1 MWWRQFGT
9 RLGYWSDV
17 SIRDRMGVLSVVAP
31 APVEAD
37 GVRFPFH
44 PYEIVYPVLIQS

>member
-1 MWWRQFGT
+1 MIHVVAPVR
-9 RLGYWSDV
+9 GYWSDV
-17 SIRDRMGVLSVVAP
+17 SIRDRIGVLSVVAP

-44 PYEIVYPVLIQS
+44 PYEMIQS